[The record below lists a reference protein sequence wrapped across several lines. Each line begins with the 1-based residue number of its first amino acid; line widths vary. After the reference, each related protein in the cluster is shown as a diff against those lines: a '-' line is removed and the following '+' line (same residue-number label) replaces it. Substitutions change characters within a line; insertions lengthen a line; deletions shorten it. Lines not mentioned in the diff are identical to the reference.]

1 MKTYILAI
9 TFIPRV
15 GLFLKNVYSK
25 YLGGFSIFL
34 KSAHINNKNLISH
47 TEVLLEDNLIIG
59 SFNKQRIDYLFLDYL

>member
-47 TEVLLEDNLIIG
+47 G
-59 SFNKQRIDYLFLDYL
+59 GASGR